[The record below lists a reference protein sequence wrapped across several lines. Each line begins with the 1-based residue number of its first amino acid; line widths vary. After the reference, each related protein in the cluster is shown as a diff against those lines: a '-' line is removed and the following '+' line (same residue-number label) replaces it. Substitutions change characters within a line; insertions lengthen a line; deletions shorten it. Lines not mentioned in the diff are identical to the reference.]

1 MRKTRLIGSL
11 TAILVLGMASM
22 ALAGQGSPEAQAA
35 GVWIFF
41 GIAIACGFG
50 IGVAAMGTGI
60 GMGNAING
68 ALQGTARNPE
78 AGGKIMTT
86 MIIGLALIESL
97 CIYALVICF
106 IMASRFLISPVL
118 LTNFSRK
125 QYLWRTREWV
135 LPFLSGYVQK
145 FTTFFFRCAF
155 FCKFLVRSPASPI
168 CHYDQG
174 T

>member
-1 MRKTRLIGSL
+1 MSRKRFIGAL
-11 TAILVLGMASM
+11 LAVLVLGFAS
-22 ALAGQGSPEAQAA
+22 LAFAGDGSAQAA
-35 GVWIFF
+35 GLWIFF
-41 GIAIACGFG
+41 GIAVACGFG

-106 IMASRFLISPVL
+106 IMVFKIPDFATIVEKVF
-118 LTNFSRK
+118 
-125 QYLWRTREWV
+125 
-135 LPFLSGYVQK
+135 
-145 FTTFFFRCAF
+145 
-155 FCKFLVRSPASPI
+155 
-168 CHYDQG
+168 H
-174 T
+174 

>member
-1 MRKTRLIGSL
+1 MTKKGFIASL
-11 TAILVLGMASM
+11 SGMMVFGLTST
-22 ALAGQGSPEAQAA
+22 ALAADGAAQAA
-35 GVWIFF
+35 GLWTFF

-50 IGVAAMGTGI
+50 IGLAAMGTGI

-106 IMASRFLISPVL
+106 I
-118 LTNFSRK
+118 
-125 QYLWRTREWV
+125 
-135 LPFLSGYVQK
+135 
-145 FTTFFFRCAF
+145 
-155 FCKFLVRSPASPI
+155 LVFKIPNLGPMHDAI
-168 CHYDQG
+168 VKG
-174 T
+174 FGV

>member
-1 MRKTRLIGSL
+1 MRKTHLIGSL

-22 ALAGQGSPEAQAA
+22 ALAAQGSPQAQAA

-106 IMASRFLISPVL
+106 IMVFKIPGFETIIETV
-118 LTNFSRK
+118 FK
-125 QYLWRTREWV
+125 
-135 LPFLSGYVQK
+135 
-145 FTTFFFRCAF
+145 
-155 FCKFLVRSPASPI
+155 
-168 CHYDQG
+168 
-174 T
+174 